1 MCWEL
6 YIHTVFWISVIYFR
20 NMCLIYIHFLSLS
33 EQEHLLQHVL
43 KQPQGCC
50 DWCILLSLGAST
62 HSRHVF
68 FFKRHNHII
77 QIYIIYHI
85 SLWTCF
91 VTRTFRS
98 QPSSSARV
106 ERFDLW
112 LLAVKQ
118 SGCGGGGADKGGWKE
133 THFPWVWWHAS
144 LQMTTCKKCLEDL
157 IKYVWKWVFKG
168 GIDKEIHH
176 PIVKC
181 RKM

>member
-6 YIHTVFWISVIYFR
+6 YIHSLDFCDLFPCV
-20 NMCLIYIHFLSLS
+20 MCLIYIHFLSLS

-68 FFKRHNHII
+68 FKRHNHII
-77 QIYIIYHI
+77 HIYIIYHM

-91 VTRTFRS
+91 VTGTFRL
-98 QPSSSARV
+98 QPSSSVRV

-118 SGCGGGGADKGGWKE
+118 SGCGGGGADNGGG
-133 THFPWVWWHAS
+133 
-144 LQMTTCKKCLEDL
+144 KKHISHEFD
-157 IKYVWKWVFKG
+157 G
-168 GIDKEIHH
+168 MHH
-176 PIVKC
+176 CRWQHVKNV
-181 RKM
+181 